1 MHMQHQ
7 IEKAALQE
15 QVQYLYQQYSVKKKE
30 AKKIQEEN
38 GKLQREVK
46 KQEKRRENLSKIY
59 EKILEEGLK
68 IEDAKRVIQKFQVRE
83 RERELEKEY
92 QSQAYQ
98 TKQLERISVVE
109 PPLTD

>member
-1 MHMQHQ
+1 MQHQ

-15 QVQYLYQQYSVKKKE
+15 QVQYLYQQYSDKKKE
-30 AKKIQEEN
+30 TKKIQEEN
-38 GKLQREVK
+38 GKLQKEVK

-98 TKQLERISVVE
+98 TK
-109 PPLTD
+109 